1 MSRRFCCSLL
11 WPALVSAGCVLGTV
25 GNMEG
30 KGWDPCFWG
39 PLLASTVLSQRW
51 SRALP
56 GCFGNSEF
64 QTWIRLCVLIR
75 FPVIYVQDKF
85 VKNWLSR
92 KNNSY
97 KDLERDEVQRRLWL
111 KFFLFG
117 VLFQFQSRFILEL
130 QSECSVLG
138 GLLVWTSRMGTFSWS
153 RLGQSLHS
161 WQAPSSAQ
169 YTPSAAASD
178 RAHALPP
185 CRGLRAV
192 TWCHIAPVSVILG
205 EQCHQGFVSELCRSP
220 FQTCRHWNVG
230 FRLVVIH
237 KYKCL
242 HLIFPVEGNI
252 NSIER
257 DLFWLSKLELNV
269 KAVLFFLLSIEA
281 VVGEENPKNRPLS
294 E

>member
-39 PLLASTVLSQRW
+39 PLLASTVLSRRW

-56 GCFGNSEF
+56 GCFGNSEFQTLF

-85 VKNWLSR
+85 VKTGWVSR
-92 KNNSY
+92 KNNNY
-97 KDLERDEVQRRLWL
+97 RDLERDEVQRRLWL

-138 GLLVWTSRMGTFSWS
+138 ELLIWTSRMGTFSWS

-169 YTPSAAASD
+169 YTSVTVSISD
-178 RAHALPP
+178 SFWPGTGLTPLQHTTSQGVESSNVLPYCSCISDP
-185 CRGLRAV
+185 GGTVSLRLRVRTVQESFSDMKTLKRG
-192 TWCHIAPVSVILG
+192 I
-205 EQCHQGFVSELCRSP
+205 
-220 FQTCRHWNVG
+220 
-230 FRLVVIH
+230 
-237 KYKCL
+237 
-242 HLIFPVEGNI
+242 
-252 NSIER
+252 
-257 DLFWLSKLELNV
+257 
-269 KAVLFFLLSIEA
+269 
-281 VVGEENPKNRPLS
+281 
-294 E
+294 